1 MDDKISR
8 ADIALN
14 LISDNC
20 NNRHETSIGCTLP
33 PDAKLTADGWEHR
46 FIADERMARD
56 AIDTYTALGY
66 EVRLE
71 PVNTTSL
78 REECSGCKSLFAQF
92 TAIYT
97 RKKT

>member
-1 MDDKISR
+1 MDDKILH
-8 ADIALN
+8 ADDALN
-14 LISDNC
+14 RISANC
-20 NNRHETSIGCTLP
+20 KIEHEGSWGCTLP
-33 PDAKLTADGWEHR
+33 PDSRLIAEGWERR

-56 AIDTYTALGY
+56 AIDTYTELGY

-92 TAIYT
+92 SAIYT